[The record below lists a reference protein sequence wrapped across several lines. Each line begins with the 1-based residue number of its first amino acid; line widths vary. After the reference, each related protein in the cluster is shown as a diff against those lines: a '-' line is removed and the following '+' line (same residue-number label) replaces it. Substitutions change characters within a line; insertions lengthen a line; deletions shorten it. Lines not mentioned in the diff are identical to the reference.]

1 MNALP
6 ERRDELL
13 RKLGELESGEI
24 RRIDALLA
32 RSNETVKTLEERK
45 NQLKGYKEEQ
55 EKERQEDNSSEIR
68 FLEKMLQKEEENRAK
83 QSLERAEAVRGSVQV
98 RTLLQLIDSMRMQSM
113 GRTVGITATEDG
125 SCSDVEEFYR
135 LTQHILP
142 EGILDEN
149 GEVVQFD
156 DAVIIRYLDHITVQ
170 DDGLLV
176 SFKAGIS
183 IPMMRFREFLQFR

>member
-1 MNALP
+1 M
-6 ERRDELL
+6 

-24 RRIDALLA
+24 RRIDALLT
-32 RSNETVKTLEERK
+32 RSDETVKTLEERK
-45 NQLKGYKEEQ
+45 KQLEEQ
-55 EKERQEDNSSEIR
+55 ESDDNSSEHR
-68 FLEKMLQKEEENRAK
+68 FLEEMVQKEEETREN
-83 QSLERAEAVRGSVQV
+83 LLLDRAEAVRWGVQV

-113 GRTVGITATEDG
+113 GRTVGITAPEDG

-135 LTQHILP
+135 LTQHIQP
-142 EGILDEN
+142 KGILDKN
-149 GEVVQFD
+149 GEMIQFD

-183 IPMMRFREFLQFR
+183 IPMMRFREFLRFR